1 MTQTV
6 ITSLI
11 RMPCL
16 FYRERSNECIFHR
29 LIQKFSSDKTIK
41 EAIDLGIQ
49 SIVRGL
55 IEYHKEDVDLSKEDF
70 QRISDEMCSFIKD
83 GLDKPVSR
91 SPPCMGIFLTNDG
104 YSCPVHSL
112 SLYKEKYDAILNYI
126 GSPEDP
132 GCLCYFSA
140 LVRSHGIVSKST
152 FKKAKEY
159 LAKK

>member
-1 MTQTV
+1 MSHTIV
-6 ITSLI
+6 TSLI

-16 FYRERSNECIFHR
+16 FYRERGNECLFQR
-29 LIQKFSSDKTIK
+29 LIKKHSSGVTIK
-41 EAIDLGIQ
+41 KVIDLGIQ

-55 IEYHKEDVDLSKEDF
+55 KEYHKEEVSLSQEDF
-70 QRISDEMCSFIKD
+70 QRISNEMCSFVIE
-83 GLDKPVSR
+83 GLDKPVSD
-91 SPPCMGIFLTNDG
+91 SPPCMGLFLTNNG
-104 YSCPVHSL
+104 YSCPIHSL
-112 SLYKEKYDAILNYI
+112 YLDVSKYDSILNYI

-152 FKKAKEY
+152 IEKAKEY

>member
-1 MTQTV
+1 MAHTIV
-6 ITSLI
+6 TSLI

-16 FYRERSNECIFHR
+16 FYRERSNECLFQR
-29 LIQKFSSDKTIK
+29 LVQKSSSDNTIK
-41 EAIDLGIQ
+41 EAIDLAIQ

-55 IEYHKEDVDLSKEDF
+55 KEYHSEDVSLSKEDF
-70 QRISDEMCSFIKD
+70 QRISVEMRSFIIE
-83 GLDKPVSR
+83 GLDNKVSNT
-91 SPPCMGIFLTNDG
+91 PPCMGLFLTNKG
-104 YSCPVHSL
+104 YSCPIHSL
-112 SLYKEKYDAILNYI
+112 YLDEEKYEYILNYI

-140 LVRSHGIVSKST
+140 LIRSHGVVDKST

>member
-1 MTQTV
+1 M
-6 ITSLI
+6 
-11 RMPCL
+11 
-16 FYRERSNECIFHR
+16 FHR
-29 LIQKFSSDKTIK
+29 MIQKFRTEKTIK
-41 EAIDLGIQ
+41 EAIDLAIQ

-55 IEYHKEDVDLSKEDF
+55 IEYHKEDVNLSKEDF
-70 QRISDEMCSFIKD
+70 QRISDEMCSFIIE

-91 SPPCMGIFLTNDG
+91 SPPCMGLFLTNKG
-104 YSCPVHSL
+104 YSCPIHSL
-112 SLYKEKYDAILNYI
+112 CLDVDKYNAILNYI

-152 FKKAKEY
+152 LKKAKEY